1 MAGGDRPGISL
12 ILIIIQSQLQYH
24 FQKER
29 KNETNEAVSA
39 LGEQIRRGL
48 LEAGAK
54 VDNVTTAR
62 VDDTGADSVDLVKSV
77 KEGLLRAGASFV
89 KKTDLESTR
98 SKLEEW
104 IITTEDDDMEEDD
117 ESIVTLDADDLSSDL
132 SLGLEQFD
140 VIDHDSWLA

>member
-77 KEGLLRAGASFV
+77 KEGLLRAGASCV

-117 ESIVTLDADDLSSDL
+117 ESIVTLDADDLSSDI

>member
-1 MAGGDRPGISL
+1 MAGGDCPGISL
-12 ILIIIQSQLQYH
+12 KILMIIQSQLQYH

-29 KNETNEAVSA
+29 KIKTDEVSA